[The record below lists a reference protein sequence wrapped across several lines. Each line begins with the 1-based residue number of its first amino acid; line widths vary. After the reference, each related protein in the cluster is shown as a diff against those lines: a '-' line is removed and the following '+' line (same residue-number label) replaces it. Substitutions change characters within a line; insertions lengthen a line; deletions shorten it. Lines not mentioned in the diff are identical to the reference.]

1 MKSFHSACLTVLIL
15 VFVTLNAGAQNP
27 ATSSRTP
34 AGSSDSCRIPGTL
47 KSSAEP
53 NMFSEE
59 QEQWLGQI
67 MDQSLR
73 RDFNVI
79 EDPDGYLQKLGDRLV
94 AQLPSTHIQYHFSII
109 DSPELNSFGVAGG
122 YIYIHRRM
130 IAFCQNEDELAA
142 LLGHEIGHIADH
154 HAAIRITNWLK
165 QLGVTSVGDKQ
176 DVYQKWNLFE
186 DNNAKIKE
194 RHAQRQEQEEQL
206 IADRLAVYAATRAGY
221 DPMHYVE
228 FADRLLET
236 KGNKGNFWSDFFGAT
251 TSSSKRLRELVKTA
265 EPVAKACVTP
275 VVADASHFTQW
286 QKSIIES
293 RRVAAKQDIPG
304 LVRKVALQ
312 PQLRGDVDNLQFS
325 PDGKYLLAQDDSSI
339 FVLTREPLA
348 SLFRIDALD
357 AHTAHFSGDSQ
368 AVIFYDKE
376 LRVEKWDI
384 ASKARTG
391 MHQVTI
397 PECFQSALSPSGKYL
412 GCVDQSLNLRVV
424 DVENNKIMLLK
435 KDFYR
440 LSYKEYNRYIYA
452 LYGIE
457 PFRLFDLKF
466 SPDGRYLAVGH
477 RDTAFVYDFNT
488 ESELKIPI
496 KMQNL
501 MAGSFAFISPD
512 EIAGLEFNGN
522 SAKLIRARF
531 PSGDKIGDFKFGAD
545 GWLSS
550 TQSSNFLLVRPAGA
564 YPVGLVDLSAQKI
577 ALAFKSPAFA
587 VYGKTFAGEQ
597 NSGEIALLNS
607 EDNKLV
613 AKVQLPDSPL
623 SRPKAAKFSANGKWL
638 AVSGESRGSLWK
650 LDSGDRVFFM
660 RGFEGALFEDDQ
672 IISQFTKHEP
682 DPARVFQFDPATKGA
697 KKLYDIEESPRKDH
711 STFQRGDVLITVRP
725 EKDETEIYTN
735 LTFDDLLHELNRH
748 SVLEVR
754 DVRTNKL
761 LWEKTIQERH
771 PKLFYDGPVIT
782 VLRSPWGGVRAA
794 AKDDPALKS
803 KLGSGDDKRDEYV
816 IQTFETSTGKVLGS
830 LVIETTKFSFNV
842 DSAHAA
848 GDLMFIGDSAKRT
861 QVYSMKTGEQKGK
874 LIGHVITASQT
885 GDRVLIE
892 NEDGI
897 ADLYDTAT
905 LQPVTHFSF
914 PSRICVASF
923 AADGSLMVLTADQSV
938 YQVNPKANTQSA
950 SVK

>member
-1 MKSFHSACLTVLIL
+1 MTKSCA
-15 VFVTLNAGAQNP
+15 
-27 ATSSRTP
+27 
-34 AGSSDSCRIPGTL
+34 
-47 KSSAEP
+47 
-53 NMFSEE
+53 
-59 QEQWLGQI
+59 
-67 MDQSLR
+67 LR
-73 RDFNVI
+73 
-79 EDPDGYLQKLGDRLV
+79 
-94 AQLPSTHIQYHFSII
+94 
-109 DSPELNSFGVAGG
+109 
-122 YIYIHRRM
+122 
-130 IAFCQNEDELAA
+130 
-142 LLGHEIGHIADH
+142 
-154 HAAIRITNWLK
+154 
-165 QLGVTSVGDKQ
+165 
-176 DVYQKWNLFE
+176 
-186 DNNAKIKE
+186 
-194 RHAQRQEQEEQL
+194 
-206 IADRLAVYAATRAGY
+206 
-221 DPMHYVE
+221 
-228 FADRLLET
+228 
-236 KGNKGNFWSDFFGAT
+236 
-251 TSSSKRLRELVKTA
+251 
-265 EPVAKACVTP
+265 
-275 VVADASHFTQW
+275 
-286 QKSIIES
+286 
-293 RRVAAKQDIPG
+293 
-304 LVRKVALQ
+304 
-312 PQLRGDVDNLQFS
+312 
-325 PDGKYLLAQDDSSI
+325 
-339 FVLTREPLA
+339 
-348 SLFRIDALD
+348 
-357 AHTAHFSGDSQ
+357 
-368 AVIFYDKE
+368 
-376 LRVEKWDI
+376 KWDI

-424 DVENNKIMLLK
+424 DVDNNKIMLLK

-440 LSYKEYNRYIYA
+440 LTYKEYNRYIYA

-477 RDTAFVYDFNT
+477 RDTAFVYDFKA

-531 PSGDKIGDFKFGAD
+531 PSGDKIGDFKFEAD

-564 YPVGLVDLSAQKI
+564 YPVGLVDLGAQKI
-577 ALAFKSPAFA
+577 TLAFKSPAFA

-607 EDNKLV
+607 EDKKLV

-638 AVSGESRGSLWK
+638 AVSGDSRGSLWK

-682 DPARVFQFDPATKGA
+682 DPARVFQFDPATKGS
-697 KKLYDIEESPRKDH
+697 KKLYDIAESPRKDH

-725 EKDETEIYTN
+725 EKDETEIYN
-735 LTFDDLLHELNRH
+735 HLTFEDFVHELNRH

-794 AKDDPALKS
+794 AKDDPTLKS
-803 KLGSGDDKRDEYV
+803 KLGSGDDKSDEYV

-842 DSAHAA
+842 ESAHAA

-874 LIGHVITASQT
+874 LIGHVITAMAVKPLCPHFWRQT
-885 GDRVLIE
+885 G
-892 NEDGI
+892 
-897 ADLYDTAT
+897 
-905 LQPVTHFSF
+905 
-914 PSRICVASF
+914 
-923 AADGSLMVLTADQSV
+923 
-938 YQVNPKANTQSA
+938 
-950 SVK
+950 